1 MRLVHCAAAKAAR
14 LRKTV
19 PAQTAAKLEQ
29 VSNMK
34 LLVELW
40 LDASPDPLIWIDLN
54 GTISAA
60 NRAAAELAGRNVE
73 SLVGT
78 PVITLAS
85 EPSPKRLQ
93 KGMARLWLN
102 AAGEVYTV
110 LMPLRIG
117 LEPKRYVRLRVLGM
131 RDGVKR
137 LLAVSVTDVTE
148 LIQARRQARRI
159 AVANKPVAA
168 QPPVDTAVEPKAAP
182 APAPASKE
190 RVFKPAVPAAQS
202 STHESFLRTLA
213 DHMTDV
219 VAVYDNT
226 GHIRYI
232 SPSVER
238 LFGYEPVE
246 LYGRASE
253 WMFDPADRAE
263 VAKAVAEIKNA
274 PSNTAKRIEA
284 RARDA
289 QGATRYVQVDLVNL
303 PDVAPINGVLMSM
316 RNIDGEYTARQAVA
330 ISERRFAA
338 LTKHMH
344 EIISVLDAQ
353 GTVRYISPALQRLLG
368 FSPEEVVGQHYR
380 MLVPQ
385 EIHAMLDEQHRELI
399 EHKITDPG
407 VPVEHEML
415 AKNGTRRLFASIG
428 RNCINDP
435 AVEGIIISSRDITEV
450 SRIGQR
456 PAENIQH
463 ARYRETLVELA
474 VAPKSDWAESLK
486 NLLSAAGNTLGV
498 SRASFWRMHNNPRRL
513 ECEAMYL
520 GADKGFDAS
529 WVKRPFTEA
538 DQPAYF
544 QWLSDNRPIITS
556 NPEQHLATVGYADAE
571 GFKNVTALIDVPV
584 WIEGSPVGLVC
595 FEVLDVPRE
604 WSAEDESFAT
614 HVASLLALA
623 LEGALLRE
631 AEKRIERLAW
641 LDSLTG
647 LPNRNLLKERLT
659 KLLDKVG
666 KKGSRA
672 AVLLLDLDRFKEVN
686 DTYGHH
692 VGDALLKNTAQ
703 ALHKTVG
710 QQGWVARLG
719 GDEFVV
725 VVPTFTHRDDLAK
738 LATAIGQG
746 LAKAEIP
753 KGIEFSV
760 TPSIGIAVYPEHGR
774 SISSLLKHADAAMY
788 QAKAS
793 GRATFQFYNAFRHNI
808 ETREVRAAKQLQK
821 ALDSREIELHYQPQ
835 VDIKTRKTVG
845 MEALVRWQHPER
857 GLLMPEA
864 FLGLIE
870 EFQMSEA
877 LTRYVTHAACR
888 QIEAWRGMG
897 IEVPQIAIN
906 ITGREFCDLR
916 LPTIIR
922 QALNEYGLPAN
933 VLAAEITE
941 GSLVHDNEVAV
952 EVFKSLAQT
961 GVHIS
966 LDDFGMGYS
975 SLNYLKRLPIDS
987 IKIDRSFIENLP
999 FDADSAAI
1007 TQAIISMAQHLNL
1020 DIVAEGVERANQAEY
1035 LLKLGCKIAQ
1045 GYYYSPPLDVKGIEA
1060 LLANQAAGVAAGY

>member
-1 MRLVHCAAAKAAR
+1 
-14 LRKTV
+14 
-19 PAQTAAKLEQ
+19 
-29 VSNMK
+29 
-34 LLVELW
+34 
-40 LDASPDPLIWIDLN
+40 
-54 GTISAA
+54 
-60 NRAAAELAGRNVE
+60 
-73 SLVGT
+73 
-78 PVITLAS
+78 
-85 EPSPKRLQ
+85 
-93 KGMARLWLN
+93 
-102 AAGEVYTV
+102 
-110 LMPLRIG
+110 
-117 LEPKRYVRLRVLGM
+117 
-131 RDGVKR
+131 
-137 LLAVSVTDVTE
+137 
-148 LIQARRQARRI
+148 
-159 AVANKPVAA
+159 
-168 QPPVDTAVEPKAAP
+168 
-182 APAPASKE
+182 
-190 RVFKPAVPAAQS
+190 
-202 STHESFLRTLA
+202 
-213 DHMTDV
+213 MTDV
-219 VAVYDNT
+219 VAVYDAS
-226 GHIRYI
+226 GHIRYV

-238 LFGYEPVE
+238 LSGFEPVE
-246 LYGRASE
+246 LYGRSSD

-263 VAKAVAEIKNA
+263 VAKVVAEVQKA

-284 RARDA
+284 RARHA
-289 QGATRYVQVDLVNL
+289 SGVSRYVQVDLVNL

-316 RNIDGEYTARQAVA
+316 RNIDGEYAARQAL
-330 ISERRFAA
+330 INSERRFSA
-338 LTKHMH
+338 LAQQMH
-344 EIISVLDAQ
+344 EIICVLDEKGHVQ
-353 GTVRYISPALQRLLG
+353 YISPAAQRLLG
-368 FSPEEVVGQHYR
+368 YLP
-380 MLVPQ
+380 
-385 EIHAMLDEQHRELI
+385 DELI
-399 EHKITDPG
+399 DRHYFDLLPTEARPLIAERMKALLEHRAAEHRPA
-407 VPVEHEML
+407 VEHEL
-415 AKNGTRRLFASIG
+415 IAKDGTRRLFASIG
-428 RNCINDP
+428 RNCLDDP
-435 AVEGIIISSRDITEV
+435 AVAGIVVSSRDITEA
-450 SRIGQR
+450 SRGAPGR
-456 PAENIQH
+456 PGESAQH
-463 ARYRETLVELA
+463 SRYREKLVELA
-474 VAPKSDWAESLK
+474 VAPKSDWIESLK
-486 NLLSAAGNTLGV
+486 NLLSQSGSTLGV
-498 SRASFWRMHNNPRRL
+498 SRTSFWRMHANPRRL
-513 ECEAMYL
+513 ECEAMYM
-520 GADKGFDAS
+520 GNDVGFDEA
-529 WVKRPFTEA
+529 WVKRPFSEA

-544 QWLSDNRPIITS
+544 QWLNDNRPIITS
-556 NPEQHLATVGYADAE
+556 NPAQHLATVGYADDPF
-571 GFKNVTALIDVPV
+571 FKDVTALIDVPV
-584 WIEGSPVGLVC
+584 WIEGQPVGLVC
-595 FEVLDVPRE
+595 FEMTGVARE
-604 WSAEDESFAT
+604 WSTEDESFAT

-666 KKGSRA
+666 KKSGRA

-725 VVPTFTHRDDLAK
+725 VVPTFSHRDDLAK
-738 LATAIGQG
+738 LATSIGQG

-821 ALDSREIELHYQPQ
+821 ALDTREIELHYQPQ

-845 MEALVRWQHPER
+845 LEALVRWQHPER

-870 EFQMSEA
+870 EFSMSEA
-877 LTRYVTHAACR
+877 LTRYVAHAACR
-888 QIEAWRGMG
+888 QIEAWRSAG

-906 ITGREFCDLR
+906 ISGREFCDLR

-1035 LLKLGCKIAQ
+1035 LLKLGCQIAQ

-1060 LLANQAAGVAAGY
+1060 LLSNQAAGVAAGF

>member
-1 MRLVHCAAAKAAR
+1 NQAACA
-14 LRKTV
+14 
-19 PAQTAAKLEQ
+19 
-29 VSNMK
+29 
-34 LLVELW
+34 
-40 LDASPDPLIWIDLN
+40 
-54 GTISAA
+54 
-60 NRAAAELAGRNVE
+60 LAGL
-73 SLVGT
+73 SMDALIGT
-78 PVITLAS
+78 PAITLAS

-93 KGMARLWLN
+93 KGMARLWIN
-102 AAGEVYTV
+102 AANGVFSTV
-110 LMPLRIG
+110 LPLRMG
-117 LEPKRYVRLRVLGM
+117 LEPKRYMRLRVVGT

-137 LLAVSVTDVTE
+137 LLAVSMTDVTDFV
-148 LIQARRQARRI
+148 LAGRAARRSAGRRLQQAI
-159 AVANKPVAA
+159 NNAAKSAAAIPAA
-168 QPPVDTAVEPKAAP
+168 QPAAAP
-182 APAPASKE
+182 ATPAPSA
-190 RVFKPAVPAAQS
+190 PPAAGKAKPERATRASAQQAQGAS
-202 STHESFLRTLA
+202 HESFLRTLA

-219 VAVYDNT
+219 VAVYDAS
-226 GHIRYI
+226 GHIRYV

-246 LYGRASE
+246 LYGRSSD
-253 WMFDPADRAE
+253 WIFDPADRAL
-263 VAKAVAEIKNA
+263 VAQAVDELQKSPAE
-274 PSNTAKRIEA
+274 TARRIEA
-284 RARDA
+284 RARHA
-289 QGATRYVQVDLVNL
+289 NGTARYVQVDLVNL
-303 PDVAPINGVLMSM
+303 PDVSPINGVLMSM
-316 RNIDGEYTARQAVA
+316 RNIDGEYTARQALMN
-330 ISERRFAA
+330 SERRFSA
-338 LTKHMH
+338 LTQHMH
-344 EIISVLDAQ
+344 EIISVLDAS
-353 GTVRYISPALQRLLG
+353 GNVRYISPAVQRLLG
-368 FSPEEVVGQHYR
+368 YTPEELIGKHYSI
-380 MLVPQ
+380 LVPK
-385 EIHAMLDEQHRELI
+385 EAHALLAQQHIDLI
-399 EHKITDPG
+399 EHKIAEPG
-407 VPVEHEML
+407 VPIEHEL
-415 AKNGTRRLFASIG
+415 IAKNGKRRLFASIG
-428 RNCINDP
+428 RNCVDDP
-435 AVEGIIISSRDITEV
+435 AIDGIIVSSRDMTEAG
-450 SRIGQR
+450 RFTQAR
-456 PAENIQH
+456 AENSQYS
-463 ARYRETLVELA
+463 RYREVLVELA

-486 NLLSAAGNTLGV
+486 TLLSKSGDTLGV
-498 SRASFWRMHNNPRRL
+498 SRASFWRMHQNPRRL

-520 GADKGFDAS
+520 GTDKGFDAA
-529 WVKRPFTEA
+529 WVKRPFSEA

-544 QWLSDNRPIITS
+544 QWLNDNRPIITS
-556 NPEQHLATVGYADAE
+556 NPAQHLATVGYADSDD
-571 GFKNVTALIDVPV
+571 FKEVTSLIDVPV
-584 WIEGSPVGLVC
+584 WIEGAPVGLVC
-595 FEVLDVPRE
+595 FEMTGVERD
-604 WSAEDESFAT
+604 WSSEDESFAS

-666 KKGSRA
+666 KKSGRA

-725 VVPTFTHRDDLAK
+725 VVPTFAHRDDLAK

-821 ALDSREIELHYQPQ
+821 ALDTREIELHYQPQ

-845 MEALVRWQHPER
+845 LEALVRWQHPER

-877 LTRYVTHAACR
+877 LTRYVAHAACR
-888 QIEAWRGMG
+888 QIEAWRSAG

-906 ITGREFCDLR
+906 ISGREFCDLR

-975 SLNYLKRLPIDS
+975 SLNYLKRL
-987 IKIDRSFIENLP
+987 
-999 FDADSAAI
+999 
-1007 TQAIISMAQHLNL
+1007 
-1020 DIVAEGVERANQAEY
+1020 
-1035 LLKLGCKIAQ
+1035 
-1045 GYYYSPPLDVKGIEA
+1045 
-1060 LLANQAAGVAAGY
+1060 

>member
-1 MRLVHCAAAKAAR
+1 M
-14 LRKTV
+14 
-19 PAQTAAKLEQ
+19 PMAQG
-29 VSNMK
+29 
-34 LLVELW
+34 
-40 LDASPDPLIWIDLN
+40 AS
-54 GTISAA
+54 
-60 NRAAAELAGRNVE
+60 
-73 SLVGT
+73 
-78 PVITLAS
+78 
-85 EPSPKRLQ
+85 
-93 KGMARLWLN
+93 
-102 AAGEVYTV
+102 
-110 LMPLRIG
+110 
-117 LEPKRYVRLRVLGM
+117 
-131 RDGVKR
+131 
-137 LLAVSVTDVTE
+137 
-148 LIQARRQARRI
+148 
-159 AVANKPVAA
+159 
-168 QPPVDTAVEPKAAP
+168 
-182 APAPASKE
+182 
-190 RVFKPAVPAAQS
+190 
-202 STHESFLRTLA
+202 HESFLRTLA

-219 VAVYDNT
+219 VAVHDST
-226 GHIRYI
+226 GHIRYV

-238 LFGYEPVE
+238 LFGFEPVE
-246 LYGRASE
+246 LYGRTSD

-263 VAKAVAEIKNA
+263 VAKVVAEVQKA
-274 PSNTAKRIEA
+274 PSNTARRIEA
-284 RARDA
+284 RARHA
-289 QGATRYVQVDLVNL
+289 NGATRYVQVDLINL

-316 RNIDGEYTARQAVA
+316 RNIDGEHTARQALMN
-330 ISERRFAA
+330 SERRFSA
-338 LTKHMH
+338 LTQHMH

-353 GTVRYISPALQRLLG
+353 GHVRYISPAVQRLLG
-368 FSPEEVVGQHYR
+368 YTPDELVGKHYN
-380 MLVPQ
+380 MLVPKDL
-385 EIHAMLDEQHRELI
+385 HGMLAQQHIQLI
-399 EHKITDPG
+399 EHKIEKPG
-407 VPVEHEML
+407 VPIEHEL
-415 AKNGTRRLFASIG
+415 IAKNGSRRLFASIG
-428 RNCINDP
+428 RNCVDDP
-435 AVEGIIISSRDITEV
+435 AVGGIIVSSRDITDAGRGQ
-450 SRIGQR
+450 SRG
-456 PAENIQH
+456 AESNQH
-463 ARYRETLVELA
+463 ARYREMLVELA

-486 NLLSAAGNTLGV
+486 NLLSKAGDTLGV
-498 SRASFWRMHNNPRRL
+498 TRTSFWRMHNNPRRV
-513 ECEAMYL
+513 ECEAMYFAV
-520 GADKGFDAS
+520 GGFDDS

-544 QWLSDNRPIITS
+544 QWLNDNRPIITS
-556 NPEQHLATVGYADAE
+556 NPAQHLATAGYADSPD
-571 GFKNVTALIDVPV
+571 FKDVTSLIDVPV
-584 WIEGSPVGLVC
+584 WIEGAPVGLVC
-595 FEVLDVPRE
+595 FEVTGAVRE

-666 KKGSRA
+666 KKSGRA

-725 VVPTFTHRDDLAK
+725 VVPTFSHRDDLAK

-845 MEALVRWQHPER
+845 LEALVRWQHPER
-857 GLLMPEA
+857 GILMPEA

-888 QIEAWRGMG
+888 QIEAWRSMG

-1035 LLKLGCKIAQ
+1035 LLKLGCQIAQ